1 MCACACVRVRVCVC
15 VCVCVCVAV
24 RLCVCVY
31 LCAWLCAAGVQHVYP
46 HTTSQ
51 ETSVAT
57 AAVAGSVCGQ
67 IAFGMVADRI
77 GRKRGFICT
86 LLLAMTGS
94 LASAF
99 AQDSPAFSIFTMIAC
114 FRFVL
119 GVGIGG
125 EYPLSATISSENAHS
140 KHQRGQQV
148 AMVFSMQGVG
158 MLLAPLVG
166 VILLSLLPGS
176 FRACVWLGVWVS
188 RVITAV
194 MSTGMW
200 PDTAVLRTLALQG
213 SSMWCGVSWW
223 PSPAYLASSCCTG
236 GAR

>member
-1 MCACACVRVRVCVC
+1 MCACACVC
-15 VCVCVCVAV
+15 VCVCVCRCAAVCVWRVCVWRVCLAV
-24 RLCVCVY
+24 RLCACVY

-176 FRACVWLGVWVS
+176 FRACVAGCCWV
-188 RVITAV
+188 
-194 MSTGMW
+194 
-200 PDTAVLRTLALQG
+200 
-213 SSMWCGVSWW
+213 CGC
-223 PSPAYLASSCCTG
+223 PE
-236 GAR
+236 